1 MRAAFWQ
8 RPSSRQPSSRQ
19 PGRLVEGLC
28 QGPVRGL
35 WVCCPEHAAHTK
47 AEGFARHA
55 RARPLSSATLA
66 NQASQADP
74 ERSALELFVRLAR
87 SRAHRDRSLPRAA
100 LVLPSRGGGS
110 VQVAAS
116 SPGVVWFWSGCFIGS
131 AAGPPGVRLHLCISS
146 VYIYSRARFFIPK
159 N

>member
-1 MRAAFWQ
+1 MRAASWQ

-116 SPGVVWFWSGCFIGS
+116 SPGVVWFWSGCFIGCPQEC
-131 AAGPPGVRLHLCISS
+131 GCICAYLLFIFILEL
-146 VYIYSRARFFIPK
+146 VFLLIIPK